1 MCQMKHK
8 KCNNDTVLT
17 EVTMFLLENFVLL
30 VDFVDLIAPAL
41 GISFST
47 HILFF
52 SLCIFSILEHAA
64 ACYSLKSWTA
74 FALVFVSSFT
84 LFLDSVSVPSSALL
98 KWQEKDLVWHEL

>member
-1 MCQMKHK
+1 MCQMKQI

-17 EVTMFLLENFVLL
+17 EVTMFLLEDFVLL

-74 FALVFVSSFT
+74 FALVFVSSVT
-84 LFLDSVSVPSSALL
+84 LLLDSVSVPSSTLL
-98 KWQEKDLVWHEL
+98 KWQEKDVVWHEL

>member
-1 MCQMKHK
+1 MPCRILFPLFQYIMKQI

-17 EVTMFLLENFVLL
+17 EVTMFLLEDFVLL

-47 HILFF
+47 HILF

-64 ACYSLKSWTA
+64 AFTPLKAGLLSH
-74 FALVFVSSFT
+74 LY
-84 LFLDSVSVPSSALL
+84 LFHLS
-98 KWQEKDLVWHEL
+98 H